1 MGSSRVRPRAAT
13 NVSCMSEQFAFQDVV
28 ESAPLGWADWVT
40 AASVLAA
47 GIVISIVARRVV
59 VGLLRRGATAESMA
73 ERLIGRVA
81 QVTIILVALSYALS
95 VLDVRIGPLLGAL
108 GIGGIAVALALQQTL
123 KDLFA
128 GAILHAQRPLRV
140 GEEIVSGD
148 MQGTVLNITSRA
160 VTVRSNSGRTL
171 FIPNALLL
179 DREIVNLVRFG
190 SRRSTA
196 VVGVAYGT
204 DLPRALEVIQVAA
217 SSGTGVLVDPPVRVL
232 LAEFADS
239 SVNFEVD
246 FWHSSSETVR
256 RETNS
261 NVLLAIYQALDEAA
275 IVIPFPQ
282 RTLWNGDQLDLTQ
295 TEPPAA

>member
-1 MGSSRVRPRAAT
+1 
-13 NVSCMSEQFAFQDVV
+13 MSQQFAFQEVAQPV
-28 ESAPLGWADWVT
+28 PLEWVDWL
-40 AASVLAA
+40 AAALVLAG
-47 GIVISIVARRVV
+47 GIVVSIVVRRVV
-59 VGLLRRGATAESMA
+59 VGLLRRGTTAESVA
-73 ERLIGRVA
+73 ERLVGRIVQA
-81 QVTIILVALSYALS
+81 VVILVALSYALA
-95 VLDVRIGPLLGAL
+95 VLNVRIGPLLGAL

-128 GAILHAQRPLRV
+128 GVILHAQRPIRV
-140 GEEIVSGD
+140 GEEVVSGD
-148 MQGTVLNITSRA
+148 MQGTVINITSRA

-190 SRRSTA
+190 TRRSTV

-204 DLPRALEVIQVAA
+204 NLSEAHEVIQVAA
-217 SSGTGVLVDPPVRVL
+217 SSAAGVLPEPPVKVL
-232 LAEFADS
+232 VAEFADS

-246 FWHSSSETVR
+246 FWHGPIENDR

-261 NVLLAIYQALDEAA
+261 NVLMGIYRALDEAA

-282 RTLWNGDQLDLTQ
+282 RTLWTGDHVDLTQ
-295 TEPPAA
+295 TDAP

>member
-1 MGSSRVRPRAAT
+1 MKRIGR
-13 NVSCMSEQFAFQDVV
+13 N
-28 ESAPLGWADWVT
+28 WADWLT
-40 AASVLAA
+40 AALVLTA
-47 GIVISIVARRVV
+47 GIVFSIVARRVV

-73 ERLIGRVA
+73 ERLIARVV
-81 QVTIILVALSYALS
+81 QVTSVLVALSYALA

-128 GAILHAQRPLRV
+128 GVILHAQRPLRV

-171 FIPNALLL
+171 FIPNALML

-190 SRRSTA
+190 TRRSTA

-204 DLPRALEVIQVAA
+204 DLPRALEVLQVAA
-217 SSGTGVLVDPPVRVL
+217 SSATGVLDNPPVRVL
-232 LAEFADS
+232 VAEFADS

-246 FWHSSSETVR
+246 FWHGSSETAR

-261 NVLLAIYQALDEAA
+261 NVLLEISRALDEAA

-282 RTLWNGDQLDLTQ
+282 RTIWTGDQVDLTQ
-295 TEPPAA
+295 TDPPAA